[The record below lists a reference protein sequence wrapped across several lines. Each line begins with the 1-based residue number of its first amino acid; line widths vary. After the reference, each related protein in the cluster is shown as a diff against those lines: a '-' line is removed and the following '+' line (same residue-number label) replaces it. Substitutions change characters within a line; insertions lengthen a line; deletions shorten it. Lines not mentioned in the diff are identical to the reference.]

1 MPVQALICLV
11 QALSVLSAS
20 GLWMGSSVDI
30 NEAKPV
36 SKMGSLNIV
45 AAILWASWTWEH
57 F

>member
-45 AAILWASWTWEH
+45 AAIL
-57 F
+57 